1 MMISEEEEEEGKE
14 ESACVLRLC
23 VDFANVTLPSR
34 GEKKEKN

>member
-1 MMISEEEEEEGKE
+1 MISEEEEEEEE
-14 ESACVLRLC
+14 ESACVLRFRC